1 MEFLRID
8 LPAIIAIIFGG
19 MMLLIPIVGLTARV
33 AVPPIID
40 AVARAWTPQ
49 SSSRALMS
57 VEARL
62 ARLER
67 RIEELVV
74 EVHRRDDEPQP
85 ERVVASFGA

>member
-8 LPAIIAIIFGG
+8 LPAIVAIIFGG
-19 MMLLIPIVGLTARV
+19 MALLIPIVGITARI

-40 AVARAWTPQ
+40 AIARAWAPHT
-49 SSSRALMS
+49 SNRALAG
-57 VEARL
+57 VESRL

-74 EVHRRDDEPQP
+74 EGHRRDDQPQP
-85 ERVVASFGA
+85 ERVMASFGA